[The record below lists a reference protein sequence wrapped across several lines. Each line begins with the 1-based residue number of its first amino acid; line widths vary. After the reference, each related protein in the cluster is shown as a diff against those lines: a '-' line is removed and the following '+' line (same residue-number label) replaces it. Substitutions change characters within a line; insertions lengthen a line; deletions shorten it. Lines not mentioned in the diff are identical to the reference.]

1 MGSQDKPAG
10 TAGDGVPPP
19 AAPPSRVS
27 FERLRERTDELEL
40 IISGLLAFA
49 LLTVPGRA
57 FDAWAAN
64 SVHVEGVF
72 EMATWFGFAVVVGL
86 SYSLAFAFI
95 VHLAIRGYWVAMI
108 GLKSVF
114 PEGIRWD
121 RVPLM
126 GPVSKAYYRE
136 RIGDL
141 GSVIDRADRAAS
153 MLFAMAI
160 LFALSLVW
168 VAVLAIA
175 MIAIAASPGL
185 LSDDPDRI
193 SRVLLFIVWAAFILL
208 ALIPWFAEKRIARRA
223 AAGGASPRTEGL
235 VRRLLHV
242 YAFLVPQRLIQP
254 VQLTL
259 QSNLPGRGF
268 MVVYVLVITVAMVFS
283 GVQVANSARFS
294 LLHRYQVLTGEAVDH
309 GMVSAHYEDM
319 RGPDDV
325 LLRFP
330 MIPSDRASG
339 THLRL
344 FIPHQPQRDNP
355 LARERCPGL
364 VDGANRAR
372 GEGAADVA
380 VDCLA
385 SMWQLTLD
393 GEPVPLDDFLPI
405 ERRDLQLRGL
415 VGYIQIAQLP
425 QGRHDL
431 RLAWNPDGGDEGDL
445 RRRDYRIPFW
455 STPALNR
462 DAVDVGD
469 AGAAAAP

>member
-1 MGSQDKPAG
+1 MSMSSQDDAARPAG
-10 TAGDGVPPP
+10 NSLPPP
-19 AAPPSRVS
+19 AAPPSRVA

-40 IISGLLAFA
+40 IVSGLLAFA

-57 FDAWAAN
+57 FDAWVAN

-72 EMATWFGFAVVVGL
+72 EIATWFGFAIVVGL
-86 SYSLAFAFI
+86 SYALAFAFI

-121 RVPLM
+121 QVPLM
-126 GPVSKAYYRE
+126 GPVSKAYYRD

-160 LFALSLVW
+160 LFALSMVW
-168 VAVLAIA
+168 MAVLVIA
-175 MIAIAASPGL
+175 MIGIAAAAGL
-185 LSDDPDRI
+185 LLGDLDRI
-193 SRVLLFIVWAAFILL
+193 ARILLFIVWAAFTFV
-208 ALIPWFAEKRIARRA
+208 AMVPWFVEKLIARRA
-223 AAGGASPRTEGL
+223 AADQASPLAAAL
-235 VRRLLHV
+235 VRAVLRV
-242 YAFLVPQRLIQP
+242 YAVLVPQRLIQP

-268 MVVYVLVITVAMVFS
+268 MVVYVLVVVVAMVIS
-283 GVQVANSARFS
+283 GVQVTNSTSFS
-294 LLHRYQVLTGEAVDH
+294 MLHRYDVLTGEAVDH
-309 GMVSAHYEDM
+309 GMVGAHYEDM

-325 LLRFP
+325 LLRYP
-330 MIPSDRASG
+330 MIPSDRTSG

-344 FIPHQPQRDNP
+344 FIPHQPQRDNA

-364 VDGANRAR
+364 VDGTNRAR
-372 GEGAADVA
+372 GEDAAA
-380 VDCLA
+380 LATGCLA
-385 SMWQLTLD
+385 SLWQLTLD
-393 GEPVPLDDFLPI
+393 GEPVPLDDFMPI

-415 VGYIQIAQLP
+415 VGYIAIAHLP

-431 RLAWNPDGGDEGDL
+431 RLAWNPDGDDDGDL
-445 RRRDYRIPFW
+445 RRRDFRIPFW

-462 DAVDVGD
+462 DAVTVGSD
-469 AGAAAAP
+469 GPS